1 MKLFNF
7 NKLFILTLTLT
18 LASFLMWTKP
28 ALASDTYI
36 GTTVTV
42 QGNIPVSVPEFGFIP
57 GVIALLSSGGSFL
70 FLKKTFQSTI
80 FKTILY

>member
-1 MKLFNF
+1 MRLFNF

-57 GVIALLSSGGSFL
+57 GVVAAITSASSFYLL
-70 FLKKTFQSTI
+70 KRKN
-80 FKTILY
+80 K